1 MFLVILGGAFLVA
14 GLAVLGLIA
23 AGTAPGALAVMAV
36 IFVLVG
42 LLNGGIGVTMLRS
55 GRHRKQLLTTG
66 IAGTATVR
74 EVHQTS
80 VRVNDQPLLSM
91 TLDVQLP
98 GREPYQVKKRQ
109 VVQYLGLSGMYP
121 GATFAVRVNPAK
133 LTDLEID
140 WAAPAAGRTIAG
152 DRGQARAAALTF
164 LSAGLASVQDS
175 PQVNANQPNPN
186 ELNLPTLPPH
196 MANMTAEEQRENV
209 RELGAPGRAI
219 VDAVSIVGPVG
230 DKMGY
235 RLGMWVQLDSGPSF
249 RVDNGPATVE
259 TQFSAKVLPGVTV
272 PLRMA
277 HVRPG
282 VTMTVLEWDRV

>member
-14 GLAVLGLIA
+14 GLVVLGLIA
-23 AGTAPGALAVMAV
+23 AGTAPGALALMAV

-42 LLNGGIGVTMLRS
+42 LLNGGVGVMTMRA
-55 GRHRKQLLTTG
+55 GRHRKRILSTG
-66 IAGTATVR
+66 IAGSAVLR
-74 EVHQTS
+74 EVRQTS
-80 VRVNDQPLLSM
+80 VRINGQPLLA
-91 TLDVQLP
+91 LKLEVHLP
-98 GREPYQVKKRQ
+98 DREPYRVKKRQ
-109 VVQYLGLSGMYP
+109 VVQYLGLAGMQP
-121 GATFAVRVNPAK
+121 GATLAVRVNPAR
-133 LTDLEID
+133 LTDVEID
-140 WAAPAAGRTIAG
+140 WNTRAGGRTFVSSGEAM
-152 DRGQARAAALTF
+152 AAAQAFMGPEFAPVEPPPTL
-164 LSAGLASVQDS
+164 D
-175 PQVNANQPNPN
+175 PNQ
-186 ELNLPTLPPH
+186 LDLPTLPPH
-196 MANMTAEEQRENV
+196 MATMTAAEQRENV

-259 TQFSAKVLPGVTV
+259 TQYSAKVLPGVTV